1 MVTVAERFGANLRR
15 CRRRAGLSQE
25 QAAVRASLHRSAIG
39 LLERG
44 ERVARVDTLVKL
56 MGALEADP
64 DELLAGLEWLPG
76 QVHSGRFSTPDQG
89 ATL

>member
-1 MVTVAERFGANLRR
+1 MSVAERFGANLRR
-15 CRRRAGLSQE
+15 CRRRVGLSQAE
-25 QAAVRASLHRSAIG
+25 TAVRASLDRTAIG

-56 MGALEADP
+56 MGALEADA

-76 QVHSGRFSTPDQG
+76 QVHRGRFSVPDQG

>member
-1 MVTVAERFGANLRR
+1 VTVPERFGANLRR

-56 MGALEADP
+56 MGALEVDA

-76 QVHSGRFSTPDQG
+76 QLHRGRFSVPDQG

>member
-1 MVTVAERFGANLRR
+1 MSVAERFGANLRR

-56 MGALEADP
+56 MGALEADA

-76 QVHSGRFSTPDQG
+76 QTHRGRFSVPGKD